1 MQYPDEKR
9 RILCNYLLFV
19 LLEFGIYFVTM
30 GKDVFRYKYYWITL
44 FELIFFPLFTI
55 RDVNFTMRGSI
66 PALFMLTIYIINYL
80 IENGNSNDL
89 KIRKY
94 VLIAILMI
102 GFWTPLAEMNR
113 TLVQTSTNNDILQE
127 QVGSFGNFRTN
138 DEGMI
143 NTAKIQFF
151 VYDYEEKLFFK
162 FLAR

>member
-1 MQYPDEKR
+1 
-9 RILCNYLLFV
+9 
-19 LLEFGIYFVTM
+19 
-30 GKDVFRYKYYWITL
+30 
-44 FELIFFPLFTI
+44 
-55 RDVNFTMRGSI
+55 
-66 PALFMLTIYIINYL
+66 
-80 IENGNSNDL
+80 
-89 KIRKY
+89 
-94 VLIAILMI
+94 MI
-102 GFWTPLAEMNR
+102 GCWTPLAEMNR